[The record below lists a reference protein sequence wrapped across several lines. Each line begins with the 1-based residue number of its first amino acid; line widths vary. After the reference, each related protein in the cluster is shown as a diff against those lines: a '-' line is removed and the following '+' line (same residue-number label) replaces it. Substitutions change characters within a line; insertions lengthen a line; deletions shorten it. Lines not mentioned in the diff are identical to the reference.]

1 MSNGAAHSL
10 LGKSKFGQGAR
21 HRLGAKRDTPM
32 RIENLQKT
40 EGRASDKGFINMA
53 TFTLVLN
60 DQVKLN
66 GVKLIK
72 TPDDNVLIYPPDTA
86 SGAKAWYIAPELREE
101 VVRLAE
107 EEMDAAMLRKF
118 SKLVSL

>member
-1 MSNGAAHSL
+1 MVFLRNPSS
-10 LGKSKFGQGAR
+10 GKAR
-21 HRLGAKRDTPM
+21 ALVWRKMDMPM

-40 EGRASDKGFINMA
+40 EGRPSEKGFINLA

-66 GVKLIK
+66 GVKLIR
-72 TPDDNVLIYPPDTA
+72 TPDENVLIYPPDTA